1 MALPENLPLEDRWRR
16 ALAEIPIR
24 DRAWFF
30 DCEPNLNEG
39 RLLLR
44 FKTTLH
50 ARSASERIGLL
61 IPLVGA
67 WIPAAQEIEVMLA
80 DKSLLVQPLPR
91 AKARP
96 VTPSRPPSVPPS
108 VRNAPIEPSPP
119 PVAPIRATWRPDLDP
134 TVKVVLT
141 KFGGSIVAVSRSND
155 SPDLPGDI

>member
-44 FKTTLH
+44 FKTALH
-50 ARSASERIGLL
+50 ARSASERINLL
-61 IPLVGA
+61 VPLVGA
-67 WIPAAQEIEVMLA
+67 WIPGAREIEVMLA
-80 DKSLLVQPLPR
+80 DKSLLVHPLPHT
-91 AKARP
+91 KARA
-96 VTPSRPPSVPPS
+96 TPPQRPPVAPPS
-108 VRNAPIEPSPP
+108 VRNAPSEPPSAP
-119 PVAPIRATWRPDLDP
+119 PVRTTWRPDLDP
-134 TVKVVLT
+134 AVRVVLT